1 MRKYIKTS
9 FNDFVNENYDLVSQ
23 FKGNHNGNEME
34 KNEFLNS
41 LGLEEEE
48 IKVLETWIN
57 LLRADQNWINAKF
70 TDGVN
75 FKNLI
80 KYVSNEVGDL
90 AAFIEKNKDENP
102 QSVANRLK

>member
-41 LGLEEEE
+41 LGLDEDG
-48 IKVLETWIN
+48 IKTLETWIN

-90 AAFIEKNKDENP
+90 AAYIEKNKDENP
-102 QSVANRLK
+102 QTVANRLK